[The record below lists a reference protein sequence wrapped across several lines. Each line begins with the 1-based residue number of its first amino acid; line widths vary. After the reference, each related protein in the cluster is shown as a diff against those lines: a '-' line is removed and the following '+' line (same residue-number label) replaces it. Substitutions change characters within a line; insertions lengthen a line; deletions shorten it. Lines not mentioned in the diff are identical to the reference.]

1 MRFAYLAPPKSTGAD
16 RPAESSATIA
26 SPPSREQDM
35 PKVGAF
41 TFVLH
46 SHLPYTRQAGR
57 WPHGEEWLHEAAAE
71 TYVPLLDAL
80 QGLMQ
85 EGVPA
90 RLTLGLTPILVEQ
103 LADPDVQRNFVTY
116 LDEKIQHAKDD
127 LVRFDKTGNRHFAML
142 AGFYLDWYERVRSQ
156 FLEVYQG
163 NLIPAFK
170 RLQDAGMIELV
181 TCAATHGYLPLLD
194 RDESI
199 HLQLAA
205 ATASYRRHFGRPPRA
220 IWLPECAYRPGYIG
234 DDGRERPG
242 IES

>member
-1 MRFAYLAPPKSTGAD
+1 
-16 RPAESSATIA
+16 
-26 SPPSREQDM
+26 M

-127 LVRFDKTGNRHFAML
+127 RVGHLRCYPRLPPLVGSRRVDPPPARRRDSELPPAFWPAAARHL
-142 AGFYLDWYERVRSQ
+142 APRVRVPARIHRRRWAGAPGHRKLLGATRPQ
-156 FLEVYQG
+156 ALLRRNPYGRGG
-163 NLIPAFK
+163 NACG
-170 RLQDAGMIELV
+170 R
-181 TCAATHGYLPLLD
+181 
-194 RDESI
+194 S
-199 HLQLAA
+199 
-205 ATASYRRHFGRPPRA
+205 RRGRHRA
-220 IWLPECAYRPGYIG
+220 IRRY
-234 DDGRERPG
+234 
-242 IES
+242 